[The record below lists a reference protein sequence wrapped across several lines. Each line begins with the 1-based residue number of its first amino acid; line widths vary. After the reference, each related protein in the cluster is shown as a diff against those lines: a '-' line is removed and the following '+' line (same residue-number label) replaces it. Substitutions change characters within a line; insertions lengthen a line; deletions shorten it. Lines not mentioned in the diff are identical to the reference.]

1 MVPDGAEV
9 CTEAMTQLSAREY
22 LRVSRDVNHTG
33 RSPDQQ
39 HKDNVRALTAQG
51 WQMHPAVPY
60 RDADRS
66 ASRYAKKE
74 REDFKRLIADLE
86 ANEFDADIL
95 AIWESSRGS
104 RRVGE
109 WVDLVDLCR
118 TRNVRIWVTTH
129 NRLYDPANARDRRSL
144 LEDAV
149 DAEYESDK
157 TSERRRRSARASAE
171 AGRPHGRNIYGY
183 LRVYDELTRELLR
196 VEPHPDQAP
205 VVVEA
210 ARRALEGESFYGIA
224 KDFNIRRV
232 PTRGSK
238 RPPPTEGEAW
248 TPSIVRQMLRVP
260 AYAGKRDYKGVIV
273 GNGMWD
279 ALISFE
285 DWQQLQLIMGAPSRK
300 GPRDHTAKH
309 LLSNIAECGVC
320 RGPLRS
326 WRSRYVDRHAPES
339 SSDDQPPLYY
349 FCRGTPGRP
358 RGTDTRGW
366 HASIRASFLEGTLL
380 DQMFER
386 MSHPELFSIPD
397 SFDHESQ
404 MRRAALL
411 TTIAENEEYLD
422 LVKEEAAATRRF
434 DLLVDQESR
443 VQPVINAA
451 RRALETS
458 LPVDPNVEILL
469 RSGDREETWKSFD
482 IVQQRR
488 IVRRVVTPVVHRVAA
503 GRKGSREASAN
514 RIELIWN

>member
-1 MVPDGAEV
+1 MTREV
-9 CTEAMTQLSAREY
+9 STGVMKRLLVREY

-39 HKDNVRALTAQG
+39 HGDTTRAISAQG
-51 WQMHPAVPY
+51 WEAHPAAPY

-118 TRNVRIWVTTH
+118 TRAVRIWVTTH

-183 LRVYDELTRELLR
+183 MRVYDELTRELLR

-205 VVVEA
+205 VVIEA
-210 ARRALEGESFYGIA
+210 ARRVLEGESFYGIA
-224 KDFNIRRV
+224 KDFNVRRV

-238 RPPPTEGEAW
+238 NSPPPEGEAW
-248 TPSIVRQMLRVP
+248 TPSIVRQMLHVP

-300 GPRDHTAKH
+300 GPRDHTAKY

-320 RGPLRS
+320 REPLRS
-326 WRSRYVDRHAPES
+326 WRSRYVDRHAS
-339 SSDDQPPLYY
+339 AVSTDARPPLYY
-349 FCRGTPGRP
+349 FCRGIPGRP
-358 RGTDTRGW
+358 RGIATQGW
-366 HASIRASFLEGTLL
+366 HASIRASFLESTLL

-386 MSHPELFSIPD
+386 MTHPELFSIPD
-397 SFDHESQ
+397 SFDQVSQ

-434 DLLVDQESR
+434 DLLIDQESR
-443 VQPVINAA
+443 VQPVIDAA
-451 RRALETS
+451 RRALETA
-458 LPVDPNVEILL
+458 LPIDPHIELL
-469 RSGDREETWKSFD
+469 LQAEDREATWKSLD
-482 IVQQRR
+482 IVEQRR
-488 IVRRVVTPVVHRVAA
+488 IVRRVVVPVVHRLAA
-503 GRKGSREASAN
+503 GRKGSREASSN
-514 RIELIWN
+514 RIELIWR